1 MTKQE
6 FLAFS
11 LPYGLKVYV
20 KYNHK
25 PEHSELEK
33 MIGIV
38 DDRIITDMLDED
50 IAPLFISEY
59 GLCLR
64 PLSDLTKEIEHNGE
78 KFIPALEL
86 VKLEEK
92 YNHWKEIA
100 PTIPYDIKIINKPF
114 GKVLKVSKVEHWVI
128 YLSLNEIE
136 RAKYYIV
143 SQLIKWHFDIADLIS
158 KGEAIDVNTLEINP
172 YK

>member
-20 KYNHK
+20 RYNHK
-25 PEHSELEK
+25 PDHSELEK
-33 MIGIV
+33 MVGIV

-78 KFIPALEL
+78 RFVPS
-86 VKLEEK
+86 
-92 YNHWKEIA
+92 KEIHKYC
-100 PTIPYDIKIINKPF
+100 PNELIDVSYIFSMKYIDIKSLPFWAVIKLIEWKFDLFNGIKNK
-114 GKVLKVSKVEHWVI
+114 
-128 YLSLNEIE
+128 
-136 RAKYYIV
+136 
-143 SQLIKWHFDIADLIS
+143 
-158 KGEAIDVNTLEINP
+158 EAIDVNNLETNP

>member
-1 MTKQE
+1 MTKQD
-6 FLAFS
+6 FLAIS

-50 IAPLFISEY
+50 IAPLSISEY

-78 KFIPALEL
+78 RFVPS
-86 VKLEEK
+86 
-92 YNHWKEIA
+92 KEIHKYC
-100 PTIPYDIKIINKPF
+100 PNELIDVSYIFSMKYIDIKSLPFWAVIKLIEWKFDLFNGIKNK
-114 GKVLKVSKVEHWVI
+114 
-128 YLSLNEIE
+128 
-136 RAKYYIV
+136 
-143 SQLIKWHFDIADLIS
+143 
-158 KGEAIDVNTLEINP
+158 EAIDVNNLETNP